1 MMSIIRP
8 NQGVFMYLFDII
20 KYALGSRVREDRKC
34 TICNLNEVG
43 NEEHYL
49 LRCKNAEIES
59 IRHKFTT
66 EIRKTIPQLLEFS
79 NKNIIDYGMILH
91 DQRIQIPMATYV
103 KQVMEMYKEET
114 EDIKETTKPPI
125 KTRTGRLVKKPV
137 KLDL

>member
-1 MMSIIRP
+1 M
-8 NQGVFMYLFDII
+8 
-20 KYALGSRVREDRKC
+20 
-34 TICNLNEVG
+34 
-43 NEEHYL
+43 
-49 LRCKNAEIES
+49 
-59 IRHKFTT
+59 
-66 EIRKTIPQLLEFS
+66 EFS